1 MLLNTRKQQMLSVD
15 SVVVVTRKQSR
26 AIKRIL
32 ADNRAALDADFAE
45 FGTMDASCARA
56 HRALRVVSFP
66 SHEFSKVLFEK
77 THCLFTK
84 NRALTPDLKPIAR
97 ECCVAASTTSDIDV
111 DGPSLVL
118 SPRSRPHGPHGPHGS
133 RDARGVY
140 SSTVQ
145 SEGVEMR
152 PLRRTSS
159 LGVTP
164 NSLNE
169 VASAVKASFSEGPS
183 TPAVEHVTVTPQE
196 HKKRSVEEMTLVDY
210 LFCVGGGVCVRA

>member
-56 HRALRVVSFP
+56 RRALRVVSFP

-111 DGPSLVL
+111 DGRRSCCRRAVVRTVRTVRTAPATHVVCTAARCRAEGRGDA
-118 SPRSRPHGPHGPHGS
+118 PRCGGRARSASRPT
-133 RDARGVY
+133 R
-140 SSTVQ
+140 
-145 SEGVEMR
+145 
-152 PLRRTSS
+152 
-159 LGVTP
+159 
-164 NSLNE
+164 
-169 VASAVKASFSEGPS
+169 
-183 TPAVEHVTVTPQE
+183 
-196 HKKRSVEEMTLVDY
+196 
-210 LFCVGGGVCVRA
+210 

>member
-56 HRALRVVSFP
+56 RRALRVVSFP

-84 NRALTPDLKPIAR
+84 NRALTPDLKLIAR

-118 SPRSRPHGPHGPHGS
+118 SPRSRPHGPHGS

-145 SEGVEMR
+145 SVGGEMR

-210 LFCVGGGVCVRA
+210 LFCVGGGVRVRA

>member
-26 AIKRIL
+26 AINRIL

-45 FGTMDASCARA
+45 FGAMDASCSRAR
-56 HRALRVVSFP
+56 RALRVVSFP

-111 DGPSLVL
+111 AGPSLVL
-118 SPRSRPHGPHGPHGS
+118 SPRSRPHGPHGS

-140 SSTVQ
+140 SNTVQ

-210 LFCVGGGVCVRA
+210 LFCVGGGVRVRA